1 MDWLNETTT
10 SLLEMLV
17 SKDRLGIVM
26 GMDGT
31 IAAVSSESP
40 DGHSPSAR
48 CREVLQGLSQITPL
62 VAILSA
68 RPAADLHVLVDLP
81 DVIYAGNRGLETWI
95 GGRLDFSPEVEQHRP
110 QLESAMMALY
120 TLIDSS
126 IQVED
131 AGSALMIYCEAAPAG
146 TDMSLLRANIKQIAE
161 DRGLR
166 FFEASRVM
174 EVRPPMILDK
184 GRALERLINQHQLD
198 AVIYLG
204 NDLSDVD
211 AFTMLHSLR
220 DLGQVAGAAVGVL
233 NEWTASDVSDHVDV
247 LVKGVQGA
255 EDLLDWVYR
264 ARGQRLDQE
273 NRETQT

>member
-1 MDWLNETTT
+1 MEWLNETTT
-10 SLLEMLV
+10 SLLESLV
-17 SKDRLGIVM
+17 SKDRLGIVT

-68 RPAADLHVLVDLP
+68 RPASDLHVLVDLP

-120 TLIDSS
+120 ALIDSS

-131 AGSALMIYCEAAPAG
+131 AGSALMIYCESAP
-146 TDMSLLRANIKQIAE
+146 DMSVLRANVKQIAE

-174 EVRPPMILDK
+174 EVRPPMVLDK
-184 GRALERLINQHQLD
+184 GRALERLINHHQLD
-198 AVIYLG
+198 AVIYMG

-211 AFTMLHSLR
+211 AFTVLR
-220 DLGQVAGAAVGVL
+220 SMRDSGQCAGAAIGVL
-233 NEWTASDVSDHVDV
+233 NEWTASEVSTHVDV
-247 LVKGVQGA
+247 RVNGVQGA
-255 EDLLDWVYR
+255 EDLLDWLYR
-264 ARGQRLDQE
+264 ARL
-273 NRETQT
+273 NHQTATE